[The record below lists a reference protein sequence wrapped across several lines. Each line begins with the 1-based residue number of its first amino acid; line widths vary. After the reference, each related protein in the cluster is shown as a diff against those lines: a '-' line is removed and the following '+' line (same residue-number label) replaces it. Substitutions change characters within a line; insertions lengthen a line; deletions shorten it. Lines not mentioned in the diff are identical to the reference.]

1 MERTAHP
8 AGGGWLVLFGALLA
22 SFVVSAT
29 PDETEKGALRA
40 ALGRDA
46 GLILKVHCS
55 PDGKWLATAGQEGN
69 VHVYDTKK
77 WQEVKEFALGE
88 HLWAVQF
95 SPDSRILAA
104 AGSGKIH
111 RFQVGRKWKRLD
123 PIVVPGMSLT
133 FAGGAIQQGA
143 TIFDL
148 AFHRSGKVIGA
159 ATENEKVQLFDP
171 RTDPLC
177 LTDLA
182 ANEPARVAELTAALD
197 AYLAGLRERE
207 AERRAEFDAAERD
220 ALNDLGYVDQD

>member
-8 AGGGWLVLFGALLA
+8 AGVGWLVLFGALLA

-29 PDETEKGALRA
+29 PDEEEKGALRA

-69 VHVYDTKK
+69 VQVYDTKK

-95 SPDSRILAA
+95 SPDSRLLVA

-171 RTDPLC
+171 RGSELDGWKGHTF
-177 LTDLA
+177 
-182 ANEPARVAELTAALD
+182 PA
-197 AYLAGLRERE
+197 G
-207 AERRAEFDAAERD
+207 
-220 ALNDLGYVDQD
+220 